1 MLFNLMKKPLLILL
15 LLISQIAFAD
25 EVNKMATIDG
35 ESQEALYMD
44 NGLPKHYELLD
55 GKTPVYIEFTDVIQG
70 RYIVDVEWYP
80 DWGLVPM
87 FNGPATIN
95 FKVID
100 TDIKFTIKTDFFNI
114 GSRMFSFPKYRM
126 DAQTI
131 ANKDII
137 TMKFRDIANA
147 PFAFGDMNFDGINEL
162 VIAHRRQGQRH
173 YDAYDVYLIQEIEGS
188 SYFNILDLTDVLPY
202 SEIDETTEFD
212 WENKT
217 IELYYSG
224 GACSSSYETYKR
236 VFSDYPLR
244 DYKFELIKKID
255 YETWDDDGNDIP
267 CSKYVYDVVDGKD
280 ILIESESG
288 PID

>member
-1 MLFNLMKKPLLILL
+1 MKKLLLILL
-15 LLISQIAFAD
+15 LLIAQLAFAED
-25 EVNKMATIDG
+25 DIAE
-35 ESQEALYMD
+35 YMD

-95 FKVID
+95 FKLVD
-100 TDIKFTIKTDFFNI
+100 SDIKFSIKTDFFNI
-114 GSRMFSFPKYRM
+114 GNRMFSFPRYRM
-126 DAQTI
+126 NAETI
-131 ANKDII
+131 ANQDII
-137 TMKFRDIANA
+137 KMQFSDIANP
-147 PFAFGDMNFDGINEL
+147 PFSFGDMNFDGIKEL
-162 VIAHRRQGQRH
+162 VIAHRRQGQRG
-173 YDAYDVYLIQEIEGS
+173 YDAYDVYLIQEIEGT
-188 SYFNILDLTDVLPY
+188 SYFNIMNLTDILPY
-202 SEIDETTEFD
+202 SQIDETTEFD
-212 WENKT
+212 WDNKT

-255 YETWDDDGNDIP
+255 YDYQDKDGNRIG
-267 CSKYVYDVVDGKD
+267 CHKYVYDVVYGKD
-280 ILIESESG
+280 ILIEAESG
-288 PID
+288 PVD

>member
-1 MLFNLMKKPLLILL
+1 MLFNLIKKPLLIIL

-44 NGLPKHYELLD
+44 NGLPKYYELLD
-55 GKTPVYIEFTDVIQG
+55 GKTPIYIEFTDVIQG
-70 RYIVDVEWYP
+70 RYIVDVEWFP
-80 DWGLVPM
+80 NWGLVPM
-87 FNGPATIN
+87 FNGPANIN
-95 FKVID
+95 FKLVD
-100 TDIKFTIKTDFFNI
+100 SDIKFTIKTDFFNI

-126 DAQTI
+126 DAKTI
-131 ANKDII
+131 ANKEVIK
-137 TMKFRDIANA
+137 MNFRNIANP
-147 PFAFGDMNFDGINEL
+147 PFSFGDMNFDGIKEL

-173 YDAYDVYLIQEIEGS
+173 HDAYDVYLIQEIEGS

-202 SEIDETTEFD
+202 SEIDATTEFD
-212 WENKT
+212 WKNKT

-267 CSKYVYDVVDGKD
+267 CSKFVYDVVDGTD
-280 ILIESESG
+280 ILIEAESG
-288 PID
+288 LVD